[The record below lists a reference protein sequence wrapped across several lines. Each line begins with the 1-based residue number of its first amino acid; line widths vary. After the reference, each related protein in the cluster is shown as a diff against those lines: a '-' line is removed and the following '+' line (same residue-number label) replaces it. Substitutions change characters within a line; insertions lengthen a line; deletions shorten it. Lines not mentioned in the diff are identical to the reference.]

1 MSYSR
6 RNFVAAG
13 FGLGVA
19 ATLLP
24 TETHAALPGLIPDS
38 NTDQTDLLQKLVDDA
53 ALRRQPLILP
63 AGRINFRTLTLRAGT
78 KLIGTSGLSTLR
90 FIGGGAAIL
99 AAQANDLRLEG
110 FTVDGALLVL
120 DSARAE
126 GLITIRQSTNVQLVN
141 LEVRNSL
148 LNGIVLNASGG
159 RVTGCTITLAALAGL
174 YSIDA
179 KGLNIDN
186 NRVASCNNNGILV
199 WRSTAGED
207 GTIVAHNRI
216 EKISAGAGGTGQ
228 NGNGIN
234 IFRAANVMVSGNRI
248 TDCAYSAVRG
258 NAASNIQIVGNNCQ
272 RIGEVALYAEFG
284 FEGALIANNLVDTA
298 ASGIAV
304 TNFNVGGRLAVV
316 QGNLIR
322 NLFRREN
329 EPQDK
334 RGDGISVEAD
344 SLVSGNTIENAP
356 SFGIFV
362 GWGNYMRD
370 VTVTGNLIR
379 KAKIG
384 IALQNDPTA
393 GAVLVAQNMIA
404 GSTDGSIRLM
414 SYGSAVGADLVGTDK
429 SGRLTILANVAS

>member
-1 MSYSR
+1 MSHTR
-6 RNFVAAG
+6 RLFVAAG
-13 FGLGVA
+13 IGLGLAGTLASTA
-19 ATLLP
+19 AN
-24 TETHAALPGLIPDS
+24 AALPNLVPDS
-38 NTDQTDLLQKLVDDA
+38 NADQTDVLQRLVDDA

-78 KLIGTSGLSTLR
+78 KLIGSSGLSTLK

-99 AAQANDLRLEG
+99 ASQANDIRLEG
-110 FTVDGALLVL
+110 FIVDGALNAI
-120 DSARAE
+120 DSTRAE
-126 GLITIRQSTNVQLVN
+126 GLITIRQSANVQLANV
-141 LEVRNSL
+141 EVRNSL
-148 LNGIVLNASGG
+148 LNGIALSGCGG
-159 RVTGCTITLAALAGL
+159 RVTGCTIALVAQAGL

-179 KGLNIDN
+179 QGLNIDN
-186 NRVASCNNNGILV
+186 NRVVSCNNNGILV
-199 WRSTAGED
+199 WRSAVGED
-207 GTIVAHNRI
+207 GTTVTNNRI
-216 EKISAGAGGTGQ
+216 EKISAGSGGTGQ
-228 NGNGIN
+228 NGNGVN
-234 IFRAANVMVSGNRI
+234 VYRAGNVMVSGNRI
-248 TDCAYSAVRG
+248 ADCAYSAVRG
-258 NAASNIQIVGNNCQ
+258 NAASNIQIIGNNCQ

-304 TNFNVGGRLAVV
+304 TNFHVGGRLAVV

-322 NLFRREN
+322 NLFRREQ

-384 IALQNDPTA
+384 IAVQNEPTA
-393 GAVLVAQNMIA
+393 GSVLVAQNMIS
-404 GSTDGSIRLM
+404 GSTGGAIRLM
-414 SYGSAVGADLVGTDK
+414 AYGVAVGADLVGTDK
-429 SGRLTILANVAS
+429 SGRITILANVAS

>member
-1 MSYSR
+1 MDHSR
-6 RNFVAAG
+6 RTFVAG
-13 FGLGVA
+13 GIGLGVA
-19 ATLLP
+19 TSLVSAGA
-24 TETHAALPGLIPDS
+24 HAALPNLIPDS
-38 NTDQTDLLQKLVDDA
+38 PNDQTDLLQKLVDDA

-63 AGRINFRTLTLRAGT
+63 AGRFNFRTLTLRAGT
-78 KLIGTSGLSTLR
+78 KLIGSSGLSTLR
-90 FIGGGAAIL
+90 FIGGGAAIV
-99 AAQANDLRLEG
+99 ATQANDIRLEG
-110 FTVDGALLVL
+110 IIVDGALMAL

-126 GLITIRQSTNVQLVN
+126 GLITIRQSSNVQLVN
-141 LEVRNSL
+141 LDVRNSL
-148 LNGIVLNASGG
+148 LNGIVLTGSSG
-159 RVTGCTITLAALAGL
+159 RVTGCTITLVALAGL
-174 YSIDA
+174 FSLDA
-179 KGLNIDN
+179 KGLNIDH
-186 NRVASCNNNGILV
+186 NRIASCNNNGILV
-199 WRSTAGED
+199 WRSAVGED
-207 GTIVAHNRI
+207 GTIVANNRI
-216 EKISAGAGGTGQ
+216 DKVSAGAGGSGQ
-228 NGNGIN
+228 NGNGVN
-234 IFRAANVMVSGNRI
+234 VFRAGNVMVSGNRI
-248 TDCAYSAVRG
+248 ADCAYSAVRG

-384 IALQNDPTA
+384 IALQNDPSA
-393 GAVLVAQNMIA
+393 GSVLVAQNMIA
-404 GSTDGSIRLM
+404 GSTDGAIRSM
-414 SYGSAVGADLVGTDK
+414 AYGVAVGADLVGTDK
-429 SGRLTILANVAS
+429 SGRITILANVAS

>member
-1 MSYSR
+1 MTHSR
-6 RNFVAAG
+6 RQMVAASI
-13 FGLGVA
+13 GLGLA
-19 ATLLP
+19 ATVAGSP
-24 TETHAALPGLIPDS
+24 AQAALPNLIPDS
-38 NTDQTDLLQKLVDDA
+38 NNDQTDLLQRLVDDA

-63 AGRINFRTLTLRAGT
+63 AGRINFRTLTLRSGT
-78 KLIGTSGLSTLR
+78 KLIGTSGLTTLR

-99 AAQANDLRLEG
+99 ATQANDLRLDG
-110 FTVDGALLVL
+110 FTVDGALLAL
-120 DSARAE
+120 DGTRAE

-141 LEVRNSL
+141 LDVRNSL
-148 LNGIVLNASGG
+148 LNGIALTGVGG
-159 RVTGCTITLAALAGL
+159 RVTGCTMTLAAQAGL
-174 YSIDA
+174 FSMDA
-179 KGLNIDN
+179 AGLNIDN

-199 WRSTAGED
+199 WRSVVGED
-207 GTIVAHNRI
+207 GTIVTNNRI
-216 EKISAGAGGTGQ
+216 EKIAAGAGGTGQ
-228 NGNGIN
+228 NGNGVN
-234 IFRAANVMVSGNRI
+234 VFRAGNVMISANRI
-248 TDCAYSAVRG
+248 ADCAYSAVRG

-322 NLFRREN
+322 NLFRREQ

-356 SFGIFV
+356 SFGIFI

-384 IALQNDPTA
+384 IAVQNDPKA
-393 GAVLVAQNMIA
+393 GAVLIAQNMIA
-404 GSTDGSIRLM
+404 GSTGGSIRSM
-414 SYGSAVGADLVGTDK
+414 SYGLPVGADLVGTDV
-429 SGRLTILANVAS
+429 SGRITVLANVAS

>member
-1 MSYSR
+1 MNPTR
-6 RNFVAAG
+6 RLFVAAG
-13 FGLGVA
+13 VGLGCSA
-19 ATLLP
+19 ALAGTAN
-24 TETHAALPGLIPDS
+24 AALPTLMPDGS
-38 NTDQTDLLQKLVDDA
+38 GDQTDTLQRLVDDA

-63 AGRINFRTLTLRAGT
+63 AGRFNFRTLTLRAGT
-78 KLIGTSGLSTLR
+78 KLIGTGGLTTLR

-99 AAQANDLRLEG
+99 ANQANDLRLEG
-110 FTVDGALLVL
+110 FTVDGALNAL
-120 DSARAE
+120 DSSRAE
-126 GLITIRQSTNVQLVN
+126 GLITIRLSSNVQLAN
-141 LEVRNSL
+141 LDVRNSL
-148 LNGIVLNASGG
+148 LNGIALAGSGG
-159 RVTGCTITLAALAGL
+159 RVTGCSISAVAQGGLFSLDATGLA
-174 YSIDA
+174 
-179 KGLNIDN
+179 IDN
-186 NRVASCNNNGILV
+186 NRLTGCNNNGILV
-199 WRSTAGED
+199 WRSAAAED
-207 GTIVAHNRI
+207 GTTVTNNRI
-216 EKISAGAGGTGQ
+216 EKIAAGSGGTGQ
-228 NGNGIN
+228 NGNGVN
-234 IFRAANVMVSGNRI
+234 VFRAGNVMVSGNRI
-248 TDCAYSAVRG
+248 ADCAYSAVRG

-356 SFGIFV
+356 SFGIFI

-384 IALQNDPTA
+384 IAVQNDPTA
-393 GAVLVAQNMIA
+393 GAVLIAQNMIA
-404 GSTDGSIRLM
+404 GSANGSIRSM
-414 SYGSAVGADLVGTDK
+414 SYGVAVGADLAGTGT
-429 SGRLTILANVAS
+429 SGRITILANVAS

>member
-1 MSYSR
+1 MSQTR
-6 RNFVAAG
+6 RLFVAAG
-13 FGLGVA
+13 LGLGLTGTLVSTA
-19 ATLLP
+19 A
-24 TETHAALPGLIPDS
+24 HAALPNLIPDS
-38 NTDQTDLLQKLVDDA
+38 NADQTDLLQRLVDDA

-63 AGRINFRTLTLRAGT
+63 AGRINFRTLSLRAGT
-78 KLIGTSGLSTLR
+78 KLIGTSGLSTLK

-99 AAQANDLRLEG
+99 ASQANDVRLEG
-110 FTVDGALLVL
+110 FTIDGALNAL
-120 DSARAE
+120 DSTRAE
-126 GLITIRQSTNVQLVN
+126 GLITIRSSANVQLSN

-148 LNGIVLNASGG
+148 LNGIALTGCGG
-159 RVTGCTITLAALAGL
+159 RVTGCTMALVAQAGL
-174 YSIDA
+174 FSMDA
-179 KGLNIDN
+179 KGLSIDN
-186 NRVASCNNNGILV
+186 NRIVSCNNNGILV
-199 WRSTAGED
+199 WRSAVGED
-207 GTIVAHNRI
+207 GTSVTNNRI
-216 EKISAGAGGTGQ
+216 EKIAAGSGGTGQ
-228 NGNGIN
+228 NGNGVN
-234 IFRAANVMVSGNRI
+234 VFRAGNVMVSGNRI

-322 NLFRREN
+322 NLFRREQ

-356 SFGIFV
+356 AFGIFV

-384 IALQNDPTA
+384 IAVQNDPTA
-393 GAVLVAQNMIA
+393 GSVLVAQNMIA
-404 GSTDGSIRLM
+404 GSTDGAIRSM
-414 SYGSAVGADLVGTDK
+414 AYGVAVGADLVGTDK
-429 SGRLTILANVAS
+429 SGRMTILANIAS

>member
-1 MSYSR
+1 
-6 RNFVAAG
+6 
-13 FGLGVA
+13 
-19 ATLLP
+19 
-24 TETHAALPGLIPDS
+24 
-38 NTDQTDLLQKLVDDA
+38 
-53 ALRRQPLILP
+53 
-63 AGRINFRTLTLRAGT
+63 
-78 KLIGTSGLSTLR
+78 
-90 FIGGGAAIL
+90 
-99 AAQANDLRLEG
+99 
-110 FTVDGALLVL
+110 
-120 DSARAE
+120 
-126 GLITIRQSTNVQLVN
+126 
-141 LEVRNSL
+141 
-148 LNGIVLNASGG
+148 
-159 RVTGCTITLAALAGL
+159 
-174 YSIDA
+174 
-179 KGLNIDN
+179 
-186 NRVASCNNNGILV
+186 
-199 WRSTAGED
+199 
-207 GTIVAHNRI
+207 
-216 EKISAGAGGTGQ
+216 
-228 NGNGIN
+228 
-234 IFRAANVMVSGNRI
+234 
-248 TDCAYSAVRG
+248 VRG

-379 KAKIG
+379 NAKIG
-384 IALQNDPTA
+384 IALQNDSSA

-414 SYGSAVGADLVGTDK
+414 AYGVAVGADLVGTDK

>member
-1 MSYSR
+1 MTHTR
-6 RNFVAAG
+6 RQMVAAG
-13 FGLGVA
+13 IGFGLTASVA
-19 ATLLP
+19 GGTAQ
-24 TETHAALPGLIPDS
+24 AALPNLIPDS
-38 NTDQTDLLQKLVDDA
+38 TSDQTDLLQRLVDDA
-53 ALRRQPLILP
+53 TLRRQPLVLP
-63 AGRINFRTLTLRAGT
+63 AGRINFRTLTLPAGT
-78 KLIGTSGLSTLR
+78 KLIGTSGLTTLR

-99 AAQANDLRLEG
+99 ATQANDTRLEN
-110 FTVDGALLVL
+110 FTIDGGLAAL
-120 DSARAE
+120 DSTRAQ

-141 LEVRNSL
+141 LDVRNSL
-148 LNGIVLNASGG
+148 LNGIALTGCGG
-159 RVTGCTITLAALAGL
+159 RVTGCTITLVAQAGL
-174 YSIDA
+174 FSLDA

-199 WRSTAGED
+199 WRSAVGED
-207 GTIVAHNRI
+207 GTIVTSNRI
-216 EKISAGAGGTGQ
+216 EKILAVSGGTGQ
-228 NGNGIN
+228 NGNGVN
-234 IFRAANVMVSGNRI
+234 VFRAGNVMINGNRI
-248 TDCAYSAVRG
+248 SDCAYSAVRG

-322 NLFRREN
+322 NLYRREA

-362 GWGNYMRD
+362 GWGAYMRD

-379 KAKIG
+379 KSKIG
-384 IALQNDPTA
+384 IAVQNDPSA
-393 GAVLVAQNMIA
+393 GAVLIAQNMIA
-404 GSTDGSIRLM
+404 GSTDGSIRSM
-414 SYGSAVGADLVGTDK
+414 SHGLPVGADIVGNNVA
-429 SGRLTILANVAS
+429 GRITILANVAS